1 MLLQNYRKEVEGKMR
16 RAKQRKKNITKE
28 WIENIS
34 ESEKHSLSLS
44 PKSSLSYFH
53 MDTDLESELVFQRLE
68 ETEMWHHII
77 SLETL

>member
-16 RAKQRKKNITKE
+16 RAKQSKKNITKE
-28 WIENIS
+28 WIENNS

-44 PKSSLSYFH
+44 PKSNLSYFH